1 MDDLIG
7 LLSAAGAPNS
17 LATPVQAA
25 LGPAAAA
32 TLTADPWRLL
42 DVAGVRPAQ
51 ADAFARAVL
60 AAAQRDDQR
69 RAAALACWHLRRA
82 AADGHTALPLPV
94 LAAALAAD
102 GAGTPPAVV
111 EAACASGRVVARRA
125 SADAPPMLA
134 LLGLA
139 SAEEALAAGLVR
151 LSAEARATVVAGPR
165 EETAAAAAALA
176 ETVAAAGVAV
186 GTGAPS
192 AGRVVRIPAS
202 DQAGSATART
212 GAATVAAAG
221 LGAGDCVVVE
231 DAELLDVT
239 AAAALLKALP
249 EEAGLVFA
257 GDPAL
262 IAAGPGRVLRDVLA
276 AEVLPVKR
284 VASTGGGPLRSLVAA
299 VREGRLPVVDD
310 PTREVVVVPSDDAGA
325 VARTV
330 QLVSDSIPRV
340 VGVPSGEVLVVTPR
354 RGGGSGAE
362 ALDAALRA
370 ALGPRERPYART
382 AHQAMGDS
390 ASAVVVVLPA
400 ESAGSLTRAL
410 VATALSLA
418 RRHVSVVHAA
428 GPALAEAVARI
439 LDRPCHT
446 QLATLL
452 GAAPGST
459 PGAGDAQP
467 VGLSS
472 TR

>member
-1 MDDLIG
+1 MDDLTA
-7 LLSAAGAPNS
+7 LLSAGGAPNS
-17 LATPVQAA
+17 LATPVQAV

-51 ADAFARAVL
+51 ADAFARSVL
-60 AAAQRDDQR
+60 AAARRDDQR

-82 AADGHTALPLPV
+82 AADGHSALPLPV

-102 GAGTPPAVV
+102 GAGTPPGVV

-125 SADAPPMLA
+125 AADAPPMLA
-134 LLGLA
+134 LLRLA
-139 SAEEALAAGLVR
+139 KDEEAVAAALLR
-151 LSAEARATVVAGPR
+151 LGAQARATVVACPR
-165 EETAAAAAALA
+165 GEAAAAAAAPETAAAAGL
-176 ETVAAAGVAV
+176 AV

-192 AGRVVRIPAS
+192 AGRVVRIRAGDP
-202 DQAGSATART
+202 AGSASART

-221 LGAGDCVVVE
+221 LGADDRVVVE
-231 DAELLDVT
+231 DAELLDIS
-239 AAAALLKALP
+239 AAAALVEALP
-249 EEAGLVFA
+249 AEAGLVLA
-257 GDPAL
+257 GDPVL
-262 IAAGPGRVLRDVLA
+262 IAAGPGRVLHDVLA
-276 AEVLPVKR
+276 SGALPVR
-284 VASTGGGPLRSLVAA
+284 PVASASRGPLHSLRTA
-299 VREGRLPVVDD
+299 VREGRLTVVDD

-325 VARTV
+325 ATRTV

-354 RGGGSGAE
+354 RGGRSGVE
-362 ALDAALRA
+362 SLDTALRA

-382 AHQAMGDS
+382 VHQAMSES

-418 RRHVSVVHAA
+418 GRHVSVVHAA

-439 LDRPCHT
+439 PDRPRHT
-446 QLATLL
+446 RLATLL
-452 GAAPGST
+452 RAAPGSA

-467 VGLSS
+467 AGLSS